1 MRKISNK
8 SHMRDKGDKL
18 IMAIKPGWNRGLR
31 YNIRDGRAVNIH
43 RAKEKEKG
51 DAYEDYL
58 NRSYNSHR
66 KEIANAKLET
76 AKARADASKRLATAR
91 AASVE
96 REALHKEIVAALRD
110 ALRNRDEEIAELKST
125 PKVIRV
131 LKSTPKV
138 GRESR
143 VSRVCRAALDIV
155 LVAVPVI
162 IGMCVVYGVIFK

>member
-76 AKARADASKRLATAR
+76 AKVRADASKRLASAR
-91 AASVE
+91 ASLVE
-96 REALHKEIVAALRD
+96 REALHKEIVAAIRD

-125 PKVIRV
+125 PKV
-131 LKSTPKV
+131 
-138 GRESR
+138 GM

>member
-1 MRKISNK
+1 
-8 SHMRDKGDKL
+8 MRDKGDKL

-76 AKARADASKRLATAR
+76 AKVRSDASKRLASAKAECDRIKDNTSKRLA
-91 AASVE
+91 VWE
-96 REALHKEIVAALRD
+96 RTHNQIVAEMKRTLRH
-110 ALRNRDEEIAELKST
+110 RDEEIAELGST
-125 PKVIRV
+125 SKVNTVV
-131 LKSTPKV
+131 LGILIPLLLPLLT
-138 GRESR
+138 
-143 VSRVCRAALDIV
+143 AL
-155 LVAVPVI
+155 
-162 IGMCVVYGVIFK
+162 VIFNF

>member
-8 SHMRDKGDKL
+8 SHMRDKGDRL

-76 AKARADASKRLATAR
+76 AKVRASLVAREVTHDQ
-91 AASVE
+91 V
-96 REALHKEIVAALRD
+96 VAELRRT
-110 ALRNRDEEIAELKST
+110 LRNRDEKITELEPTS
-125 PKVIRV
+125 
-131 LKSTPKV
+131 KV
-138 GRESR
+138 GR
-143 VSRVCRAALDIV
+143 VALNIGFV
-155 LVAVPVI
+155 VIPVI
-162 IGMCVVYGVIFK
+162 VGLWMMYATGII

>member
-76 AKARADASKRLATAR
+76 AKVRASLVAREVTHDQ
-91 AASVE
+91 V
-96 REALHKEIVAALRD
+96 VAELRRT
-110 ALRNRDEEIAELKST
+110 LRNRDEKITELEPTS
-125 PKVIRV
+125 
-131 LKSTPKV
+131 KV
-138 GRESR
+138 GR
-143 VSRVCRAALDIV
+143 VALNIGFV
-155 LVAVPVI
+155 VIPVI
-162 IGMCVVYGVIFK
+162 VGLWMMYATGII